1 MGINE
6 KSMPLP
12 KPKTKKEEA
21 RLRKFY
27 DGPFYNFGPEGW
39 EPWDD
44 EPKPATREEGYAIII
59 TIAFFFIL
67 LLSFLWLAACGIMHL
82 VMCGG

>member
-1 MGINE
+1 M
-6 KSMPLP
+6 K
-12 KPKTKKEEA
+12 
-21 RLRKFY
+21 RQY
-27 DGPFYNFGPEGW
+27 D

-44 EPKPATREEGYAIII
+44 EPRPATSKGAYAIII